1 MRNRSLLNTPETREK
16 KKRSRIDMKYL
27 LQLFTSHKKWFAL
40 SVVSC
45 LFLGAAYVYF
55 TRPAYSILGKMIVI
69 DRRQSSSSSITAS
82 SALLNQLPA
91 GLTSSLNLNRSTNSE
106 NEKEILKTRL
116 LSKDVVEELGL
127 YTEIR
132 QQKFLKS
139 RLLYKNQPVDVT
151 VSPEIL
157 QTMDENLPLKVY
169 RISLTIDKSDAGY
182 TVEGILRKGK
192 KKVEIEEQTFAK
204 LPAVVH
210 TEIGDLTLT
219 EKILPDEED
228 RKPFLKDYR
237 LKVTITPPSVVA
249 KSFSKRL
256 AVALASK
263 KATSVIHISLQ
274 DESILRG
281 IDFVNSLVAHYNNR
295 SNQERQEEAAKNE
308 EFINGRIAKI
318 DQELGLTDADWEK
331 VKKQYQVTDPKVDA
345 EEVIGKKSSYETQIV
360 NFGVQQQLLDYLSE
374 YVNDPT
380 NRYELIPVNVGVY
393 SGDAVS
399 MITRHNQLVNDRKML
414 LKSVTEQSNQVKLTT
429 QLIDELHPVIQT
441 AFKRDRESL
450 LLRKRVAE
458 REYNRYMSR
467 VENAPE
473 QERSMTEVSR
483 QRNIKQSVFVALLQ
497 KREQVAMELANT
509 VDKGRLIDE
518 TQWIKKTKPKT
529 LIAILLSPLL
539 GLILPY
545 VFFFA
550 RRNLKQV
557 IESEMDLKTVT
568 KLPIVGTVPAS
579 GQGDC
584 DDAFRTIRTNLLH
597 QLREGQKT
605 VLVTSADEGDGKTFC
620 AVRLAKAFAQMG
632 EKTVVCDLNFRHPSL
647 AEEFGVKET
656 GLADLLKGS
665 FKDNE
670 KIQAV
675 ISNTSTQNLDLL
687 PAGQA
692 VNVHPADLIA
702 YRDLLKVLAC
712 LRESY
717 DIVILDSPAIG
728 KYGDVL
734 IDGLADATSFI
745 CRSGKT
751 SKAAIEEV
759 EKLNTEN
766 RLASSCIILNR

>member
-1 MRNRSLLNTPETREK
+1 M
-16 KKRSRIDMKYL
+16 
-27 LQLFTSHKKWFAL
+27 
-40 SVVSC
+40 
-45 LFLGAAYVYF
+45 G
-55 TRPAYSILGKMIVI
+55 
-69 DRRQSSSSSITAS
+69 
-82 SALLNQLPA
+82 
-91 GLTSSLNLNRSTNSE
+91 
-106 NEKEILKTRL
+106 
-116 LSKDVVEELGL
+116 
-127 YTEIR
+127 
-132 QQKFLKS
+132 
-139 RLLYKNQPVDVT
+139 
-151 VSPEIL
+151 
-157 QTMDENLPLKVY
+157 ENLPSKIY
-169 RISLTIDKSDAGY
+169 SIKLTIDKSDAGY
-182 TVEGILRKGK
+182 TVEGKLRKGK
-192 KKVEIEEQTFAK
+192 KKVDIDEQTFAK

-219 EKILPDEED
+219 ENILPDEED

-237 LKVTITPPSVVA
+237 LKVTISPPSVVA

-374 YVNDPT
+374 YVDDPA

>member
-1 MRNRSLLNTPETREK
+1 MD
-16 KKRSRIDMKYL
+16 ID
-27 LQLFTSHKKWFAL
+27 
-40 SVVSC
+40 
-45 LFLGAAYVYF
+45 
-55 TRPAYSILGKMIVI
+55 
-69 DRRQSSSSSITAS
+69 
-82 SALLNQLPA
+82 
-91 GLTSSLNLNRSTNSE
+91 
-106 NEKEILKTRL
+106 
-116 LSKDVVEELGL
+116 
-127 YTEIR
+127 
-132 QQKFLKS
+132 
-139 RLLYKNQPVDVT
+139 
-151 VSPEIL
+151 
-157 QTMDENLPLKVY
+157 
-169 RISLTIDKSDAGY
+169 
-182 TVEGILRKGK
+182 
-192 KKVEIEEQTFAK
+192 EQTFAK

-219 EKILPDEED
+219 ENILPDEED

-237 LKVTITPPSVVA
+237 LKVTISPPSVVA

-374 YVNDPT
+374 YVDDPA

>member
-1 MRNRSLLNTPETREK
+1 MRNKSLLNTPEIREK
-16 KKRSRIDMKYL
+16 KKRSRIDMKCL
-27 LQLFTSHKKWFAL
+27 LQLFTSHKKCFAL

-55 TRPAYSILGKMIVI
+55 TRPAYSILGKMFVI
-69 DRRQSSSSSITAS
+69 DRRQSSSSSISAS

-132 QQKFLKS
+132 LQRFLKS
-139 RLLYKNQPVDVT
+139 RLLYKNQPVNVT
-151 VSPEIL
+151 VSPKCL
-157 QTMDENLPLKVY
+157 QVMGENLPSKIY
-169 RISLTIDKSDAGY
+169 SIKLTIDKSDAGY
-182 TVEGILRKGK
+182 TVEGKLRKGK
-192 KKVEIEEQTFAK
+192 KKVDIDEQTFAK

-219 EKILPDEED
+219 ENILPDEED

-237 LKVTITPPSVVA
+237 LKVTISPPSVVA

-374 YVNDPT
+374 YVDDPA